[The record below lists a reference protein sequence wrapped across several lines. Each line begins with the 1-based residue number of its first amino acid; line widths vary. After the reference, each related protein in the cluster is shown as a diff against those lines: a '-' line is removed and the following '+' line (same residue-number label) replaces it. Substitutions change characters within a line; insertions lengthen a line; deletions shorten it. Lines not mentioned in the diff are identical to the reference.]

1 MEKHDFILEL
11 GTEEL
16 PPKLLRK
23 LSNSLR
29 DNLVAELENLGLEM
43 GKVDCFATPRRLA
56 VFIKQLQS
64 KQKSQLIEKKGP
76 AIGSPDKAVEGFAKS
91 CGIDKINL
99 KKQHSEGK
107 EYYFYKT
114 RMKGEKVF
122 DLLPIAVKSAIKN
135 IPVTRAMQWG
145 DSDYSFVRPVHWLVM
160 MLDEKIVPSKI
171 MGLSSGNKSRGLRFS
186 NDSIIEIP
194 SAAKYQATMR
204 KKAKIEVDF
213 DLRKELIRQQVIAIA
228 SDKNAEAV
236 IDDSLLEEVCALIE
250 YPYAFLGN
258 FDKKY
263 LDVPEEAIISAM
275 KSHQKYFHLVDKGN
289 KLLPLFISV
298 ANIESNDMDVIVE
311 GNERVIRPRLA
322 DAEFFWNQDRTKSLD
337 QRLVDLKSVL
347 FMKSLGSMADKAKRI
362 EKLSSHIASKLN
374 LDSEVCARAGLL
386 SKSDLMTDMVGE
398 FADLQGI
405 MGEHYALYDGEEKKV
420 AFAIR
425 DQYLP
430 RFSGDKL
437 PSTDEGSVVAIADRL
452 DSITGIYGIGNG
464 PTGSKDPYALRRLAL
479 GLLRILVEGKKDLNL
494 IELIDSSLNL
504 HSKEVNRDI
513 SSEIYKFMMERL
525 KAYYKESHVDGN
537 VFEAVLAVSP
547 ESPLDFHLRIEALN
561 EFIQHSESRSLI
573 EANKRIANILKDCDN
588 IEPKLSLKLLEQE
601 AEKKLYQA
609 TQTITEKLKKE
620 KDYGSIMSSLL
631 ALKEVIDDFF
641 DNVMVNVKDTKLRQ
655 ARLSLIERVRKL
667 FLSVA
672 DISHLSS

>member
-1 MEKHDFILEL
+1 METHDFILEL

-16 PPKLLRK
+16 PPKLLPK

-29 DNLVAELENLGLEM
+29 DNLVEGLKNLGLEM
-43 GKVDCFATPRRLA
+43 GEVDCFATPRRLA
-56 VFIKQLQS
+56 VYINQLQA
-64 KQKSQLIEKKGP
+64 KQQEQFIEKKGP
-76 AIGSPDKAVEGFAKS
+76 AIGSPDKAVEGFANS
-91 CGIDKINL
+91 CGVDTNNL
-99 KKQHSEGK
+99 EKQLVEGK

-114 RMKGEKVF
+114 KKKGRRTL
-122 DLLPIAVKSAIKN
+122 DLLPMIVKSAINN
-135 IPVTRAMQWG
+135 IPITRAMQWG
-145 DSDYSFVRPVHWLVM
+145 DFDYSFVRPVHWLVM
-160 MLDEKIVPSKI
+160 MLDDKIVPVKI
-171 MGLSSGNKSRGLRFS
+171 MGLLSGNKSKGLRFS
-186 NDSIIEIP
+186 NNSTIEIP

-213 DLRKELIRQQVIAIA
+213 DLRKELIRRQVIAIA
-228 SDKNAEAV
+228 SEKNAEVV
-236 IDDSLLEEVCALIE
+236 IDESLLEEVCALVE
-250 YPYAFLGN
+250 YPQAFLGN
-258 FDKKY
+258 FDKRY
-263 LDVPEEAIISAM
+263 LDVPEEALISAM
-275 KSHQKYFHLVDKGN
+275 KSHQKYFHLVDKN
-289 KLLPLFISV
+289 KKLLPLFISV
-298 ANIESNDMDVIVE
+298 ANIESTNIAVIVD

-322 DAEFFWNQDRTKSLD
+322 DSEFFWNQDRTKRLD
-337 QRLVDLKSVL
+337 QRLVDLESVL
-347 FMKSLGSMADKAKRI
+347 FMKTLGSMADKAKRI

-405 MGEHYALYDGEEKKV
+405 MGGHYALHDGEEKKV

-425 DQYLP
+425 DHYLP
-430 RFSGDKL
+430 RFSGDNL
-437 PSTDEGSVVAIADRL
+437 PSTEEGLVIAIADKL

-479 GLLRILVEGKKDLNL
+479 GLLRILVEGKQELNL

-504 HSKEVNRDI
+504 HSKEVNRDM
-513 SSEIYKFMMERL
+513 SNEIYKFMMERL
-525 KAYYKESHVDGN
+525 KAYYKESQVDGN

-573 EANKRIANILKDCDN
+573 EANKRIANILKDYDGK
-588 IEPKLSLKLLEQE
+588 ELKLNSSLLEEE
-601 AEKKLYQA
+601 AEKKLYLA
-609 TQTITEKLKKE
+609 TQTITKQLKKE

-641 DNVMVNVKDTKLRQ
+641 DNVMVNVEDTKLRQ
-655 ARLSLIERVRKL
+655 ARLMLIERVRKL

-672 DISHLSS
+672 DVSYLSS

>member
-1 MEKHDFILEL
+1 
-11 GTEEL
+11 
-16 PPKLLRK
+16 
-23 LSNSLR
+23 
-29 DNLVAELENLGLEM
+29 M

-298 ANIESNDMDVIVE
+298 ANIESNNMDVIVE

-504 HSKEVNRDI
+504 HSKEVNRNI

>member
-29 DNLVAELENLGLEM
+29 DNLVTELENLGLEM

-99 KKQHSEGK
+99 KKQYSEGK

-135 IPVTRAMQWG
+135 IPITRAMQWG

-298 ANIESNDMDVIVE
+298 ANIESNNMDVIVE

-430 RFSGDKL
+430 RFSDDKL

-504 HSKEVNRDI
+504 HSKEVNRNI

>member
-29 DNLVAELENLGLEM
+29 DNLVTELENLGLEM

-64 KQKSQLIEKKGP
+64 KQKNQLIEKKGP

-99 KKQHSEGK
+99 EKQHFEGK

-114 RMKGEKVF
+114 TKKGDKVI
-122 DLLPIAVKSAIKN
+122 DLLPIVVKSAIKN
-135 IPVTRAMQWG
+135 IPITRAMQWG

-160 MLDEKIVPSKI
+160 MLDEKIIPTRI

-186 NDSIIEIP
+186 NDPIIEIS
-194 SAAKYQATMR
+194 SAAKYQNTIK
-204 KKAKIEVDF
+204 KKAKIEVNF

-236 IDDSLLEEVCALIE
+236 IDESLLEEVCALIE
-250 YPYAFLGN
+250 YPHAFLGN

-263 LDVPEEAIISAM
+263 LDVPEEAIISVM

-298 ANIESNDMDVIVE
+298 ANIESNNMSVIVE

-322 DAEFFWNQDRTKSLD
+322 DAEFFWSQDRTKSLD

-386 SKSDLMTDMVGE
+386 SKSDLMTNMVGE

-405 MGEHYALYDGEEKKV
+405 MGGHYALYDGEEKKV

-504 HSKEVNRDI
+504 HSKEVNRNI